1 MESLSRR
8 KDKFQMPDLEEAN
21 ARIGLRPVLE
31 EKNRRK
37 ANRHRGVEGER
48 GKDKDK
54 ERDRERDRDRDRNRK
69 IEQEKFKEK
78 GKNDFSIYDNAHRLI
93 EQKVTNSLNME
104 NLDRKKMSMSPV
116 KRARQALATEPDDG
130 LDSGSKNRK
139 DSSDDDAASNM
150 ISA

>member
-1 MESLSRR
+1 
-8 KDKFQMPDLEEAN
+8 MPDLEEAN

-31 EKNRRK
+31 EKNRRN
-37 ANRHRGVEGER
+37 ANRNRGVEGER

-54 ERDRERDRDRDRNRK
+54 NRDRNRK
-69 IEQEKFKEK
+69 IEQEKFKEQGK
-78 GKNDFSIYDNAHRLI
+78 GDFSLYDNAHRLI
-93 EQKVTNSLNME
+93 EQKVTSSLNME

-130 LDSGSKNRK
+130 LDSGSKVHR
-139 DSSDDDAASNM
+139 DSSGEERSSNL